1 MCRLLGYAASADTT
15 FAEIVGEGFEN
26 FVAMSDEHKDGWGI
40 TSIDKSGEVS
50 RTVDLERAVASSTF
64 VDVKDRPADSGLLH
78 LRLASKGLTIDI
90 KNNHPFV
97 DGTYSFMHNGTIRP
111 AASVEAFIDPEF
123 ANRAKGSTD
132 SERYFYAILSEIKKH
147 GLVDGLR
154 SAVTKI
160 SDNCDFSSINCML
173 LTPDYLIAAC
183 EFNVTDQSEWTVNS
197 HYELRYRGDESGV
210 VISST
215 GWGHDDWSVLANHQV
230 LVVDRKSLNT
240 AILLLPLRLGA

>member
-1 MCRLLGYAASADTT
+1 MCRLLAYAASSETT

-40 TSIDKSGEVS
+40 TSVARSGAIT

-64 VDVKDRPADSGLLH
+64 ESVKDRAADSGLLH
-78 LRLASKGLTIDI
+78 LRLASKGLSIDI

-123 ANRAKGSTD
+123 ANRAQGSTD
-132 SERYFYAILSEIKKH
+132 SERYFYAILSEIKQH
-147 GLVDGLR
+147 GLVDGFR

-183 EFNVTDQSEWTVNS
+183 EFNVDEQSEWTVES
-197 HYELRYRGDESGV
+197 HYELRYRSDESGV

-230 LVVDRKSLNT
+230 LIIDRRSLNT
-240 AILLLPLRLGA
+240 EILPLPLRLGV

>member
-1 MCRLLGYAASADTT
+1 MCRLLAYAASSETT

-40 TSIDKSGEVS
+40 TSVARSCEIT

-64 VDVKDRPADSGLLH
+64 ESVKDRAADSGLLH
-78 LRLASKGLTIDI
+78 LRLASKGLSIDI

-123 ANRAKGSTD
+123 ANRAQGSTD
-132 SERYFYAILSEIKKH
+132 SERYFYAILSEIKQH
-147 GLVDGLR
+147 GLVDGFR

-183 EFNVTDQSEWTVNS
+183 EFNVDEQSEWTVES
-197 HYELRYRGDESGV
+197 HYELRYRSDESGV

-230 LVVDRKSLNT
+230 LIIDRRSLNT
-240 AILLLPLRLGA
+240 EILPLPLRLVV

>member
-1 MCRLLGYAASADTT
+1 MCRLLAYAASSETT

-26 FVAMSDEHKDGWGI
+26 FVAMSDEHKHGWGI
-40 TSIDKSGEVS
+40 TSVARSGEIT

-64 VDVKDRPADSGLLH
+64 ESVRDRAADSGLLH
-78 LRLASKGLTIDI
+78 LRLASKGLSIDI

-97 DGTYSFMHNGTIRP
+97 DGSYSFMHNGTIRP

-123 ANRAKGSTD
+123 ANRAQGSTD
-132 SERYFYAILSEIKKH
+132 SERYFYAILSEIKQH
-147 GLVDGLR
+147 GLVDGFR

-160 SDNCDFSSINCML
+160 SDNCEFSSINCML

-183 EFNVTDQSEWTVNS
+183 EFNVDEQSEWTVES
-197 HYELRYRGDESGV
+197 HYELRFRSDKSGV

-230 LVVDRKSLNT
+230 LIIDRKSLNT
-240 AILLLPLRLGA
+240 EILPLPLRLEA

>member
-1 MCRLLGYAASADTT
+1 MCRLLGYAAPAETT
-15 FAEIVGEGFEN
+15 FSEIVGEGFED
-26 FVAMSDEHKDGWGI
+26 FVAMSDEHKHGWGI
-40 TSIDKSGEVS
+40 ASVDRSGEVS
-50 RTVDLERAVASSTF
+50 RTVDLERAVASTTF
-64 VDVKDRPADSGLLH
+64 VDVKDRAADSGLLH
-78 LRLASKGLTIDI
+78 LRLASKGLTVDI

-111 AASVEAFIDPEF
+111 ASAVEAFIDPEF
-123 ANRAKGSTD
+123 ANRAQGSTD

-147 GLVDGLR
+147 GLADGLR

-160 SDNCDFSSINCML
+160 SDNCEFSSINCML

-183 EFNVTDQSEWTVNS
+183 EYNESDQSEWTVNS
-197 HYELRYRGDESGV
+197 HYELRYRADQSGV

-240 AILLLPLRLGA
+240 EIHALPLRLGA

>member
-1 MCRLLGYAASADTT
+1 MCRLLAYAATSETT
-15 FAEIVGEGFEN
+15 FSEIIGDGFDN
-26 FVAMSDEHKDGWGI
+26 FVALSDEHKHGWGI
-40 TSIDKSGEVS
+40 TSVDKSGEVT

-64 VDVKDRPADSGLLH
+64 ADAKANQADSGLLH

-111 AASVEAFIDPEF
+111 ASSVEVFIDPEF
-123 ANRAKGSTD
+123 ANRAQGSTD
-132 SERYFYAILSEIKKH
+132 SERYFYVILSEIKKH

-183 EFNVTDQSEWTVNS
+183 EFNEEDKSEWTVNS
-197 HYELRYRGDESGV
+197 HYELRYRSDSSGV

-215 GWGHDDWSVLANHQV
+215 GWGHDDWSVLSNHQV

-240 AILLLPLRLGA
+240 EILPLPLRLEA

>member
-1 MCRLLGYAASADTT
+1 MCRLLAYAASADTT
-15 FAEIVGEGFEN
+15 FAEIVGDGFEN

-40 TSIDKSGEVS
+40 TSIDKSGEVT

-64 VDVKDRPADSGLLH
+64 VNVKDRPADSGLLH

-111 AASVEAFIDPEF
+111 MEAVEAFIDPEF
-123 ANRAKGSTD
+123 AGRAKSSTD
-132 SERYFYAILSEIKKH
+132 SERYFYVILSEIKKH

-160 SDNCDFSSINCML
+160 SDSCDFSSINCML
-173 LTPDYLIAAC
+173 LTPEYLIAVC
-183 EFNVTDQSEWTVNS
+183 EYNESDQSEWTVNS
-197 HYELRYRGDESGV
+197 HYELRYRTDLSGV

-230 LVVDRKSLNT
+230 LVVDRATLNT
-240 AILLLPLRLGA
+240 EILPLPLRLEA

>member
-1 MCRLLGYAASADTT
+1 MCRLLAYAASSETT

-40 TSIDKSGEVS
+40 TSVARSGEIT

-64 VDVKDRPADSGLLH
+64 ESVKDRAADSGLLH
-78 LRLASKGLTIDI
+78 LRLASKGLSIDI

-123 ANRAKGSTD
+123 ANRAQGSTD
-132 SERYFYAILSEIKKH
+132 SERYFYAILSEIKQH
-147 GLVDGLR
+147 GLVDGFR

-183 EFNVTDQSEWTVNS
+183 EFNVDEQSEWTVES
-197 HYELRYRGDESGV
+197 HYELRFRSDESGV

-230 LVVDRKSLNT
+230 LIIDRRSLNT
-240 AILLLPLRLGA
+240 EILPLPLRFGV

>member
-1 MCRLLGYAASADTT
+1 MCRLLAYAATSETT

-26 FVAMSDEHKDGWGI
+26 FVALSDEHKHGWGI
-40 TSIDKSGEVS
+40 SSIDKSGGVS
-50 RTVDLERAVASSTF
+50 RTVDLERALASSVF
-64 VDVKDRPADSGLLH
+64 VDAKDQVADSGLLH
-78 LRLASKGLTIDI
+78 LRLASKGLTVDI

-111 AASVEAFIDPEF
+111 MEAVEKFIDPEF
-123 ANRAKGSTD
+123 ANRAQSSTD
-132 SERYFYAILSEIKKH
+132 SERYFYVILSEIKKH
-147 GLVDGLR
+147 GLLDGLR

-173 LTPDYLIAAC
+173 LTPDFLIAAC
-183 EFNVTDQSEWTVNS
+183 EYNEGDQSEWTVDS
-197 HYELRYRGDESGV
+197 HYELRYRRDDSGV

-215 GWGHDDWSVLANHQV
+215 GWGHDDWTVLANHQV

-240 AILLLPLRLGA
+240 EILPLPLRLEA

>member
-1 MCRLLGYAASADTT
+1 MCRLLGYAATTETT

-40 TSIDKSGEVS
+40 SSIDKSGAVK

-64 VDVKDRPADSGLLH
+64 VDVKDQPADSGLLH
-78 LRLASKGLTIDI
+78 LRLASKGLTVDI

-111 AASVEAFIDPEF
+111 ASAVEAFIDAEF
-123 ANRAKGSTD
+123 ANRSQGSTD
-132 SERYFYAILSEIKKH
+132 SERYFYVILSEIKKL

-160 SDNCDFSSINCML
+160 SDNCEFSSINCML
-173 LTPDYLIAAC
+173 LTPEYLIAVC
-183 EFNVTDQSEWTVNS
+183 EFNEGDQSEWTVNS
-197 HYELRYRGDESGV
+197 HYELRYRHDESGV

-215 GWGHDDWSVLANHQV
+215 GWGHDDWSVLANHRV
-230 LVVDRKSLNT
+230 LVVDRRSLNT
-240 AILLLPLRLGA
+240 EILPLPLRLEA

>member
-1 MCRLLGYAASADTT
+1 MCRLLAFTSLERKSFYDV
-15 FAEIVGEGFEN
+15 VGSDFEK
-26 FVAMSDEHKDGWGI
+26 FVALSAEHKDGWGI
-40 TSIDKSGEVS
+40 TSIDKAGKVS

-123 ANRAKGSTD
+123 ANRAQGSTD
-132 SERYFYAILSEIKKH
+132 SERYFYVILSEIKKH

-160 SDNCDFSSINCML
+160 SDNCNFSSINCML

-183 EFNVTDQSEWTVNS
+183 EFNTGEQSEWTVNS
-197 HYELRYRGDESGV
+197 HYELRYRSDESGV

-215 GWGHDDWSVLANHQV
+215 GWGHDDWTVLANHQV

-240 AILLLPLRLGA
+240 EILPLPLRLGA

>member
-1 MCRLLGYAASADTT
+1 MCRLLGYAATAETT

-40 TSIDKSGEVS
+40 TSIDKSGAVK
-50 RTVDLERAVASSTF
+50 RTVDLERAVVSSTF
-64 VDVKDRPADSGLLH
+64 IDVKDQLADSGLLH
-78 LRLASKGLTIDI
+78 LRLASKGLSVDI

-111 AASVEAFIDPEF
+111 ASAVEAFIDPEF
-123 ANRAKGSTD
+123 ANRAQGSTD
-132 SERYFYAILSEIKKH
+132 SERYFYVILSEIKKH
-147 GLVDGLR
+147 GLVAGFR

-160 SDNCDFSSINCML
+160 SDNCEFSSINSML

-183 EFNVTDQSEWTVNS
+183 EYNESDQSEWTVNS
-197 HYELRYRGDESGV
+197 HYELRYRHDNNGV

-230 LVVDRKSLNT
+230 LVVNRQSLNT
-240 AILLLPLRLGA
+240 EILPLPLRLEV

>member
-1 MCRLLGYAASADTT
+1 MCRLLAYAATSETT

-26 FVAMSDEHKDGWGI
+26 FVALSDEHKHGWGI
-40 TSIDKSGEVS
+40 SSIDKSGGVS
-50 RTVDLERAVASSTF
+50 RTVDLERAVASSVF
-64 VDVKDRPADSGLLH
+64 VDAKDQVADSGLLH
-78 LRLASKGLTIDI
+78 LRLASKGLTVDI

-111 AASVEAFIDPEF
+111 MEAVEKFIDPEF
-123 ANRAKGSTD
+123 ANRAQSSTD
-132 SERYFYAILSEIKKH
+132 SERYFYVILSEIKKH
-147 GLVDGLR
+147 GLLDGLR

-173 LTPDYLIAAC
+173 LTPDFLIAAC
-183 EFNVTDQSEWTVNS
+183 EYNEGDQSEWTVDS
-197 HYELRYRGDESGV
+197 HYELRYRRDDSGV

-240 AILLLPLRLGA
+240 EILPLPLRLEA

>member
-1 MCRLLGYAASADTT
+1 MCRLLAYAASSETT

-40 TSIDKSGEVS
+40 TSVARSGEIT

-64 VDVKDRPADSGLLH
+64 ESVKDRAADSGLLH
-78 LRLASKGLTIDI
+78 LRLASKGLSIDI

-123 ANRAKGSTD
+123 SNSAQGSTD
-132 SERYFYAILSEIKKH
+132 SERYLYAILSEIKQH
-147 GLVDGLR
+147 GLVDGFR

-183 EFNVTDQSEWTVNS
+183 EFNVDEQSEWTV
-197 HYELRYRGDESGV
+197 E
-210 VISST
+210 
-215 GWGHDDWSVLANHQV
+215 
-230 LVVDRKSLNT
+230 
-240 AILLLPLRLGA
+240 